1 MSTTDFIQPF
11 SFPELPVRGQVV
23 RLAGSWR
30 AILAEHDYPPVG
42 TVLLGQMVV
51 LTAMLAHSIKMQ
63 GSVVLQTYG
72 DGPLRTAMA
81 ECADRATLRGILRF
95 HSTEATEATEATESS
110 ALPANPLGKG
120 TLAITLRPTHG
131 TPYQGRVEL
140 SDEPF
145 TVSIERYFERS
156 EQLPTRIRIATTA
169 DQVIGVLVQRLP
181 TQQPTTATDSGAWQR
196 IAQRATELSEV
207 SLLKSPTE
215 DLLRNTFVREVIRL
229 SPPRPLAFGCS
240 CSNDRAANALR
251 TMGRTEVDALID
263 SEQRIEVSC
272 EFCGARYDYD
282 AIDARLLFET
292 HTSSDPANPPH

>member
-1 MSTTDFIQPF
+1 MSTTDLIQPF

-63 GSVVLQTYG
+63 GSVVLQTHG

-95 HSTEATEATEATESS
+95 NATEATEGTESN
-110 ALPANPLGKG
+110 ALPAYPLGKG

-169 DQVIGVLVQRLP
+169 DQVAGV
-181 TQQPTTATDSGAWQR
+181 
-196 IAQRATELSEV
+196 
-207 SLLKSPTE
+207 
-215 DLLRNTFVREVIRL
+215 
-229 SPPRPLAFGCS
+229 
-240 CSNDRAANALR
+240 
-251 TMGRTEVDALID
+251 
-263 SEQRIEVSC
+263 
-272 EFCGARYDYD
+272 
-282 AIDARLLFET
+282 
-292 HTSSDPANPPH
+292 